1 MADCC
6 VLMMAYSVFSRS
18 NSVIFSHLHK
28 SISSSFCSCF
38 GNFIF
43 CLYFECILSH
53 KLTLC
58 VRNADDDISNL
69 LRVIRTS
76 QNLPVSTP
84 LFPFLSVYIRT
95 RILFM
100 RSSLSQHHFPHFLFL
115 FSFCPRAQL
124 ENKMRV
130 PNKNFLKKWIC
141 LMKAIRWLF
150 WWK

>member
-84 LFPFLSVYIRT
+84 LFFPFCLCIFARESFSCAALSLNIT
-95 RILFM
+95 
-100 RSSLSQHHFPHFLFL
+100 SLIFFFFFHF
-115 FSFCPRAQL
+115 A
-124 ENKMRV
+124 RV
-130 PNKNFLKKWIC
+130 HNLKTKCAFQI
-141 LMKAIRWLF
+141 KIF
-150 WWK
+150 